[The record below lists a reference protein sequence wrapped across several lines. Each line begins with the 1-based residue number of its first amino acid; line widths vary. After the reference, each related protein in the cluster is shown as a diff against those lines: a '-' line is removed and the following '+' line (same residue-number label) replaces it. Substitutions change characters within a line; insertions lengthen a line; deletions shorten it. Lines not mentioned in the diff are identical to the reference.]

1 MTSWMATPA
10 IPIRLHTAN
19 ALGVRTDYY
28 QTTKAA
34 REAAENGKVLSSY
47 AFEAVDGQEKTV
59 ELRAL
64 KSTRLTNPGGSAVS
78 GTLYSCISAFHDYDG
93 NGVMDPRETI
103 MYIPDTA
110 KKYGEDGAP
119 RGRGVP
125 RQHPSCGNLL

>member
-1 MTSWMATPA
+1 MDGYTRYTNPFAYS
-10 IPIRLHTAN
+10 N

-64 KSTRLTNPGGSAVS
+64 KSTRLTNPAAAQFPVP
-78 GTLYSCISAFHDYDG
+78 CIPVFPPFTTMMEMA
-93 NGVMDPRETI
+93 
-103 MYIPDTA
+103 
-110 KKYGEDGAP
+110 
-119 RGRGVP
+119 
-125 RQHPSCGNLL
+125 